1 MHKTFARGTSVIAVA
16 IGLAGCSGPTLPSTS
31 ADCRA
36 FTPSAPDNVCV
47 IGTVRYFSFEGGFWA
62 VRGDNDTT
70 YDPLDALPAN
80 FRQEGLRVRVEARMT
95 DLSSFHM
102 AGPIVEI
109 LDIKR
114 LIE

>member
-1 MHKTFARGTSVIAVA
+1 MRRSLAQGMRAMAVA
-16 IGLAGCSGPTLPSTS
+16 IALAACSGPTLPSTS
-31 ADCRA
+31 ADCSA

-47 IGTVRYFSFEGGFWA
+47 IGIVGYIGIEGGFWA

-70 YDPLDALPAN
+70 YEPVDGLPAN

-95 DLSSFHM
+95 DLFSFHM